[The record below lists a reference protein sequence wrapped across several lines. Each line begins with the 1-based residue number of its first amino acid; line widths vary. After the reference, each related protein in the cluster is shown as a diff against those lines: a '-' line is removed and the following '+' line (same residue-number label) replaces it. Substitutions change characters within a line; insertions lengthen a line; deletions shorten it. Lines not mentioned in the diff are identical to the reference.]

1 MNPFDSTPGQ
11 LTSLSH
17 HDVAALDD
25 AALARLSEL
34 DPDGS
39 NGLVERVLSTYAA
52 SLDRL
57 MAELRAA
64 RVAGQSDVVRRVA
77 HTLKSSSA
85 SVGATVFAS
94 LCAQVEAATREPQPG
109 TVEPLLD
116 ALEAE
121 TVRVRRAVHVRL
133 AA

>member
-11 LTSLSH
+11 LTNLGR

-25 AALARLSEL
+25 AALARLGEL

-39 NGLVERVLSTYAA
+39 RGLVERVLSTYAA

-64 RVAGQSDVVRRVA
+64 RAAGQGDVVRRVV

-85 SVGATVFAS
+85 SVGAIVFAG
-94 LCAQVEAATREPQPG
+94 LCAQVEAATRQPQCG
-109 TVEPLLD
+109 AVEPLLD

-121 TVRVRRAVHVRL
+121 TARVLRAVHVRL

>member
-1 MNPFDSTPGQ
+1 MPRWPDWRSSIPT
-11 LTSLSH
+11 
-17 HDVAALDD
+17 AAP
-25 AALARLSEL
+25 ASSSACC
-34 DPDGS
+34 
-39 NGLVERVLSTYAA
+39 STYAA
-52 SLDRL
+52 SLERL
-57 MAELRAA
+57 IGRTASGARA
-64 RVAGQSDVVRRVA
+64 AGQSDVVRRVA